1 MSPSTFW
8 SGGSDGWFLGSTTR
22 CIRANSLACVVSFF
36 LVQIILKVKTYYSL
50 MLLSIDCG
58 IKNLALCLIDPT
70 TRRIHQWDV
79 SGVPPKHADGVFPC
93 LVGHL
98 NTKPWVLEAT
108 TVIIEKQPDRNRGM
122 KAVENLLHAYFL
134 IKEGGRQVV
143 IWDAR
148 HKIPDVAGA
157 GKTRYAQRKKTSIER
172 ARKFIAESSLNRDWV
187 QFFDGH
193 KKKDD
198 LADTVMQALSFID
211 KRPVNEE
218 QAKPKVQKPRK
229 PTENQVRTKYSKANL
244 AWLVKTGAK
253 QDARFKK
260 DLGRYYK
267 DVKELQDEFCL

>member
-1 MSPSTFW
+1 
-8 SGGSDGWFLGSTTR
+8 
-22 CIRANSLACVVSFF
+22 
-36 LVQIILKVKTYYSL
+36 

-58 IKNLALCLIDPT
+58 IKNLAMCLIDPT

-79 SGVPPKHADGVFPC
+79 SGVPPKHADGIFPC
-93 LVGHL
+93 LVRHL

-157 GKTRYAQRKKTSIER
+157 GKTRYAQRKKASIER
-172 ARKFIAESSLNRDWV
+172 ARKFIESNEINRDWV
-187 QFFDGH
+187 PFFDSH

-211 KRPVNEE
+211 KRPVVDADTP
-218 QAKPKVQKPRK
+218 AKVKKVAPRK

-244 AWLVKTGAK
+244 AWIVKTGAK

-260 DLGRYYK
+260 DLARYYRNV
-267 DVKELQDEFCL
+267 DELISEFKL